1 MRVRSQQLILKQQ
14 TRAGRGL
21 LVVLIVLLIVLAVAA
36 IFFFA
41 FRGPDQPSVEE
52 GRAVADAF
60 LASIRDGKPADAWQ
74 STTSEFKS
82 AEGLETFVK
91 RARQTPVLKAP
102 LEFVSMQTVEIGK
115 EPRGE
120 FLYRSLKGDTTGKAV
135 RVLVN
140 KENGAWKVD
149 RVTTE

>member
-1 MRVRSQQLILKQQ
+1 
-14 TRAGRGL
+14 
-21 LVVLIVLLIVLAVAA
+21 
-36 IFFFA
+36 
-41 FRGPDQPSVEE
+41 
-52 GRAVADAF
+52 
-60 LASIRDGKPADAWQ
+60 
-74 STTSEFKS
+74 
-82 AEGLETFVK
+82 
-91 RARQTPVLKAP
+91 
-102 LEFVSMQTVEIGK
+102 MQTVEIGK